1 MRLENKVALVTGI
14 GKGMGRATAILFAQE
29 GAKVAINARQ
39 KDHLEETQALIE
51 SRGGQSFVVQ
61 GDVSSKKEADDLAQK
76 VVKQYGHIDILY
88 SGAGGNFQPTEKLDD
103 INEEFWNQT
112 ITNTVNSMY
121 NLAKAVKPSMVY
133 KGGGSIIA
141 IGASDSVRQEGNLAY
156 GTAKSGILGLTKN
169 LAREFYPDN
178 IRVNCVAAGL
188 FRGKLKNEEISPAET
203 NLMRTGYPQ
212 DIAYASLFF
221 ASGEANWITGQVLTV
236 DGGVDAGTRTLW
248 EYEK

>member
-1 MRLENKVALVTGI
+1 MRLENKIALVTGI
-14 GKGMGRATAILFAQE
+14 GTGMGRATAILFAQE

-51 SRGGQSFVVQ
+51 SIGCKSLVIQ
-61 GDVSSKKEADDLAQK
+61 GDVSSKNDADTLVQK
-76 VVKQYGHIDILY
+76 VVKEYGHVDILY
-88 SGAGGNFQPTEKLDD
+88 SGAGGNFQPTAKLDD

-112 ITNTVNSMY
+112 VTNTVNSMY
-121 NLAKAVKPSMVY
+121 NLSKSVKPSMLH

-169 LAREFYPDN
+169 LAKEFYADN

-188 FRGKLKNEEISPAET
+188 FRGKLKNGQISPAEV

-221 ASGEANWITGQVLTV
+221 ASDESNWITGQILTV
-236 DGGVDAGTRTLW
+236 DGGVDTGTRTLW